1 MATGKTRQQEV
12 SRNDWLQSL
21 HQITQLKVEMRFPT
35 GLRLIN
41 PAMQDY
47 FTALQKLI
55 VGSAAYDGFL
65 ASGVRNSGYTTA
77 RLNKLQS
84 QFYWDITPEGDH
96 FNYSQS
102 FGNPYFA
109 CYNFGLEIGR
119 LLCYAYSRFRGSLML
134 LIQQRYDEL
143 VKLHRLFWDL
153 HKLGLQHTETGSDP
167 APWQAVI
174 RRFVSS
180 DLLKNQQFNLF
191 WRYDPQ
197 QTYYRDIILR
207 ADLSDLSYLYRYGI
221 YVTDNIRKL
230 ARFMSAYPEKELKQL
245 SRYIV
250 KSYEDGFER
259 GNRSYKIKKNAI
271 LIIPAGLERLGR
283 MLIKDLQKIGLEP
296 VVAQPQAQA
305 ANRQYEYD
313 HRHSMSVFYDEEY
326 AALMLPRYEQACK
339 AYSKV
344 LKSHA
349 GPVYVEL
356 FGETPFI
363 PESNEIGF
371 RLSDAQRSLLQKTS
385 SQTTRIFY
393 SHYKQ
398 EESSFCIIAF
408 PSPEIG
414 PRFKAIF
421 ADTVKINLLD
431 SLHYAALQQKIIDVL
446 DTAEFVHVKGKDAN
460 KTDIMVR
467 LHPLKDPARETNF
480 ENCVADVNIPVG
492 EVFTSPLLK
501 GTSGVLHVKDIY
513 LRNLRFRNLTL
524 TFKDGMITD
533 YTCSNYKTPE
543 DNRKYVEDNL
553 LLPHKTLPIGEFA
566 IGTNTLA
573 YKTAIQ
579 YDILGLLP
587 ILIIEKMGPHFAVG
601 DTCYT
606 REEDVDHFNF
616 FNGKKLIAVD
626 NEKTA
631 LRHKDPMQAYTQT
644 HTDITLPYEM
654 LKSIT
659 AIRKDGSQAY
669 IIRDG
674 LFAVPGTE
682 ELNQPLLEVI
692 NLLNRRKQQK
702 KTSPR
707 SY

>member
-1 MATGKTRQQEV
+1 MATGKKAPVNSSKAEWQT
-12 SRNDWLQSL
+12 SL
-21 HQITQLKVEMRFPT
+21 NRIRDLKVEVRFPD
-35 GLRLIN
+35 GARLIN
-41 PAMQDY
+41 RPMQDY
-47 FTALQKLI
+47 FEALQKVVLN
-55 VGSAAYDGFL
+55 SAAYGAFL
-65 ASGVRNSGYTTA
+65 DSNVRSTRIKPVA
-77 RLNKLQS
+77 LHKLQS
-84 QFYWDITPEGDH
+84 DFYQDIDPD
-96 FNYSQS
+96 FAYAIS
-102 FGNPYFA
+102 FANPYYA
-109 CYNFGLEIGR
+109 CYNFGLDLGR
-119 LLCYAYSRFRGSLML
+119 LLCYVYARFRGSLML
-134 LIQQRYDEL
+134 MIQQRYDEL
-143 VKLHRLFWDL
+143 LKL
-153 HKLGLQHTETGSDP
+153 HKLFFDLYALAHQYDIFNENFT
-167 APWQAVI
+167 PWNALV
-174 RRFVSS
+174 RRYVSS
-180 DLLKNQQFNLF
+180 DLLSNQQFNLY

-197 QTYYRDIILR
+197 QTYYKDIILR

-221 YVTDNIRKL
+221 YVTDNIKKL
-230 ARFMSAYPEKELKQL
+230 ARFMSGYPEQELKKL

-259 GNRSYKIKKNAI
+259 GKRSYKIKQNAL

-296 VVAQPQAQA
+296 VVAQPQAQS

-326 AALMLPRYEQACK
+326 VALMLPRYEKACK

-356 FGETPFI
+356 FGETPFA

-371 RLSDAQRSLLQKTS
+371 RLSDAQRALMQKTS
-385 SQTTRIFY
+385 AQTTRIFY
-393 SHYKQ
+393 THYKQ

-414 PRFKAIF
+414 PRFKSIF

-446 DTAEFVHVKGKDAN
+446 DTAEFVQVKGKGAN
-460 KTDIMVR
+460 RTDILVR
-467 LHPLKDPARETNF
+467 LHPLKDPAQETNF

-513 LRNLRFRNLTL
+513 LRNLRFKNLML
-524 TFKDGMITD
+524 TFTDGMITD
-533 YTCSNYKTPE
+533 YSCTNYRSVE
-543 DNRKYVEDNL
+543 DSRKYIEDNL

-573 YKTAIQ
+573 YKTAIK

-616 FNGKKLIAVD
+616 VNGKKLIAVD

-654 LKSIT
+654 LKSIV
-659 AIRKDGSQAY
+659 AIGKDGSRQY
-669 IIRDG
+669 IIKDG
-674 LFAVPGTE
+674 LFAVLGTE

-692 NLLNRRKQQK
+692 ALQQKRKQQK
-702 KTSPR
+702 QRSPR